1 MHRGRGLELQRRNL
15 VKRPPL
21 VLLSRKWYE
30 ERTLRVRSARESTGE
45 YFMAVKIEGTCDP
58 KFNRVK
64 DVFAENFEKRNEVGA
79 AAAVMLD
86 GRSVVDIWAGHT
98 DREKTKPWTR
108 DTLVNVYSTTK
119 GVTAICAHR
128 LADKGLLDLDAP
140 VAKYWPEFAQ
150 AGKDKIP
157 VRFLL
162 SHRAGLPAVR
172 RILDDNALFNWTTM
186 TTALAEQEP
195 WWEPGTT
202 HGYHAVTFGYLVGE
216 VIRRITGKSPG
227 TYLRDEIAGPLDL
240 DFHIGLDA
248 KHDARVAG
256 LIPAAPPGPGEPNMF
271 AEILKNPESAGAKAF
286 MNPPVLTKPGLVNS
300 REWRAAEI
308 PAANGHG
315 TARSLARL
323 YGALARGGDLDGVH
337 VMSQD
342 EIAKCS
348 IEQSNGPDA
357 LLIINTRFSLGF
369 MMSQP
374 GASLGPN
381 PKSFGHPGAGGSLG
395 YADPEAKI
403 GFGYTMNKMQNS
415 LLIDPRPTALID
427 ALYASM

>member
-1 MHRGRGLELQRRNL
+1 
-15 VKRPPL
+15 
-21 VLLSRKWYE
+21 
-30 ERTLRVRSARESTGE
+30 
-45 YFMAVKIEGTCDP
+45 MAVKIEGSCDP

-64 DVFAENFEKRNEVGA
+64 DAFAENFEKRNEVGA

-86 GRSVVDIWAGHT
+86 GKSVVDIWAGHA
-98 DREKTKPWTR
+98 DKAKTKPWTR

-128 LADKGLLDLDAP
+128 LVDKGLLDIDAP

-172 RILDDNALFNWTTM
+172 KLLADDALFNWTTM

-195 WWEPGTT
+195 WWEPGTR
-202 HGYHAVTFGYLVGE
+202 HGYHALTFGWLVGE
-216 VIRRITGKSPG
+216 VIRRISGKTPG
-227 TYLRDEIAGPLDL
+227 VYLRDEIAGPLGA

-248 KHDARVAG
+248 KHDARTANM
-256 LIPAAPPGPGEPNMF
+256 IAAPPPAPGEPNLF
-271 AEILKNPESAGAKAF
+271 AEVMKDPESMVAKAF
-286 MNPPVLTKPGLVNS
+286 MNPPGGMRPGMVNT

-315 TARSLARL
+315 TARSLAQL
-323 YGALARGGDLDGVH
+323 YGALARGGELNGVR
-337 VMSQD
+337 VMSKD
-342 EIAKCS
+342 EVAKCS

-357 LLIINTRFSLGF
+357 LLIINTRFSQGY

-381 PKSFGHPGAGGSLG
+381 PQSFGHPGAGGSLG

-403 GFGYTMNKMQNS
+403 GFGYTMNKMQS
-415 LLIDPRPTALID
+415 GLLIDSRATALIE
-427 ALYASM
+427 AVYASM

>member
-1 MHRGRGLELQRRNL
+1 
-15 VKRPPL
+15 
-21 VLLSRKWYE
+21 
-30 ERTLRVRSARESTGE
+30 
-45 YFMAVKIEGTCDP
+45 MAVKVEGTCDP
-58 KFNRVK
+58 KFSRVR
-64 DVFAENFEKRNEVGA
+64 DAFVENFEKRNEVGA

-86 GRSVVDIWAGHT
+86 GKSVVDLWAGHA
-98 DREKTKPWTR
+98 DRAKTRPWTR
-108 DTLVNVYSTTK
+108 DELVNVYSTTK

-128 LADKGLLDLDAP
+128 LADQGKLDLDAP

-150 AGKDKIP
+150 GGKDKMP

-172 RILDDNALFNWTTM
+172 KVLDGDALFNWKTM
-186 TTALAEQEP
+186 TDALAEQEP
-195 WWEPGTT
+195 WWTPGTN
-202 HGYHAVTFGYLVGE
+202 HGYHAITFGYLVGE
-216 VIRRITGKSPG
+216 VIRRISGKTPG
-227 TYLRDEIAGPLDL
+227 AYLRDELAGPLGL

-248 KHDARVAG
+248 KHDSRTAN
-256 LIPAAPPGPGEPNMF
+256 LIPSPPPGPGEPNPF
-271 AEILKNPESAGAKAF
+271 ADAMKDPESMLAKAF
-286 MNPPVLTKPGLVNS
+286 MNPPMMARPGLGNS

-323 YGALARGGDLDGVH
+323 YGALARGGELDGVR
-337 VMSQD
+337 VMSKH
-342 EIAKCS
+342 EIAQCS
-348 IEQSNGPDA
+348 IEQSFGPDA
-357 LLIINTRFSLGF
+357 VLMLSTRISLGF

-403 GFGYTMNKMQNS
+403 GFGYTMNKIQAS
-415 LLIDPRPTALID
+415 LLIDPRATALID
-427 ALYASM
+427 AVYASL

>member
-1 MHRGRGLELQRRNL
+1 
-15 VKRPPL
+15 
-21 VLLSRKWYE
+21 
-30 ERTLRVRSARESTGE
+30 
-45 YFMAVKIEGTCDP
+45 MAVKIEGTCDP

-64 DVFAENFEKRNEVGA
+64 DAFAENFEKRSEVGA

-86 GRSVVDIWAGHT
+86 GKSVVDIWAGHA
-98 DREKTKPWTR
+98 DKAKTKPWTR

-128 LADKGLLDLDAP
+128 LVDKGLLDIDAP

-172 RILDDNALFNWTTM
+172 KLLADDALFNWTTM

-195 WWEPGTT
+195 WWEPGTR
-202 HGYHAVTFGYLVGE
+202 HGYHALTFGWLVGE
-216 VIRRITGKSPG
+216 VIRRISGKTPG
-227 TYLRDEIAGPLDL
+227 AYLRDEIAGPLGA

-248 KHDARVAG
+248 KHDARTANM
-256 LIPAAPPGPGEPNMF
+256 IAAPPPAPGEPNLF
-271 AEILKNPESAGAKAF
+271 AEVMKDPESMVAKAF
-286 MNPPVLTKPGLVNS
+286 MNPPGGMRPGMVNT

-315 TARSLARL
+315 TARSLAQL
-323 YGALARGGDLDGVH
+323 YGALARGGELNGVR
-337 VMSQD
+337 VMSKD
-342 EIAKCS
+342 EVAKCS

-357 LLIINTRFSLGF
+357 LLIINTRFSQGY

-381 PKSFGHPGAGGSLG
+381 PQSFGHPGAGGSLG

-403 GFGYTMNKMQNS
+403 GFGYTMNKMQS
-415 LLIDPRPTALID
+415 GLLIDSRATALIE
-427 ALYASM
+427 AVYASM

>member
-1 MHRGRGLELQRRNL
+1 
-15 VKRPPL
+15 
-21 VLLSRKWYE
+21 
-30 ERTLRVRSARESTGE
+30 
-45 YFMAVKIEGTCDP
+45 MAVKIEGTCDP

-64 DVFAENFEKRNEVGA
+64 DAFAENFEKRSEVGA

-86 GRSVVDIWAGHT
+86 GKSVVDIWAGHA
-98 DREKTKPWTR
+98 DKAKTKPWTR

-128 LADKGLLDLDAP
+128 LVDKGLLDIDAP

-172 RILDDNALFNWTTM
+172 KPLADDALFNWTTM

-195 WWEPGTT
+195 WWEPGTR
-202 HGYHAVTFGYLVGE
+202 HGYHALTFGWLVGE
-216 VIRRITGKSPG
+216 VIRRISGKTPG
-227 TYLRDEIAGPLDL
+227 AYLRDEIAGPLGA

-248 KHDARVAG
+248 KHDARTANM
-256 LIPAAPPGPGEPNMF
+256 IAAPPPAPGEPNLF
-271 AEILKNPESAGAKAF
+271 AEVMKDPESMVAKAF
-286 MNPPVLTKPGLVNS
+286 MNPPGGMRPGMVNT

-315 TARSLARL
+315 TARSLAQL
-323 YGALARGGDLDGVH
+323 YGALARGGELNGVR
-337 VMSQD
+337 VMSKD
-342 EIAKCS
+342 EVAKCS

-357 LLIINTRFSLGF
+357 LLIINTRFSQGY

-381 PKSFGHPGAGGSLG
+381 PQSFGHPGAGGSLG

-403 GFGYTMNKMQNS
+403 GFGYTMNKMQS
-415 LLIDPRPTALID
+415 GLLIDSRATALIE
-427 ALYASM
+427 AVYASM

>member
-1 MHRGRGLELQRRNL
+1 
-15 VKRPPL
+15 
-21 VLLSRKWYE
+21 
-30 ERTLRVRSARESTGE
+30 
-45 YFMAVKIEGTCDP
+45 MAVKIEGSCDP

-64 DVFAENFEKRNEVGA
+64 DAFAENFDKRNEVGA
-79 AAAVMLD
+79 ATAVMLD
-86 GRSVVDIWAGHT
+86 GKSVVDIWAGHA
-98 DREKTKPWTR
+98 DKAKTKPWTR

-128 LADKGLLDLDAP
+128 LVDKGLLDIDAP

-172 RILDDNALFNWTTM
+172 KPLADDALFNWTTM

-195 WWEPGTT
+195 WWEPGTR
-202 HGYHAVTFGYLVGE
+202 HGYHALTFGWLVGE
-216 VIRRITGKSPG
+216 VIRRISGKTPG
-227 TYLRDEIAGPLDL
+227 VYLRDEIAGPLGA

-248 KHDARVAG
+248 KHDARTANM
-256 LIPAAPPGPGEPNMF
+256 IAAPPPAPGEPNLF
-271 AEILKNPESAGAKAF
+271 AEVMKDPESMVAKAF
-286 MNPPVLTKPGLVNS
+286 MNPPGGMRPGMVNT

-315 TARSLARL
+315 TARSLAQL
-323 YGALARGGDLDGVH
+323 YGALARGGELNGVR
-337 VMSQD
+337 VMSKD
-342 EIAKCS
+342 EVAKCS

-357 LLIINTRFSLGF
+357 LLIINTRFSQGY

-381 PKSFGHPGAGGSLG
+381 PQSFGHPGAGGSLG

-403 GFGYTMNKMQNS
+403 GFGYTMNKMQS
-415 LLIDPRPTALID
+415 GLLIDSRATALIE
-427 ALYASM
+427 AVYASM

>member
-1 MHRGRGLELQRRNL
+1 
-15 VKRPPL
+15 
-21 VLLSRKWYE
+21 
-30 ERTLRVRSARESTGE
+30 
-45 YFMAVKIEGTCDP
+45 MAVKIEGTCDP
-58 KFNRVK
+58 RFNRVK
-64 DVFAENFEKRNEVGA
+64 DAFAENFEKRGEVGA

-86 GRSVVDIWAGHT
+86 GKSVVDIWAGHA
-98 DREKTKPWTR
+98 DKAKTKPWTR

-128 LADKGLLDLDAP
+128 LADKGLLDIDAP

-172 RILDDNALFNWTTM
+172 KLLADDALFNWTTM

-195 WWEPGTT
+195 WWEPGTR
-202 HGYHAVTFGYLVGE
+202 HGYHALTFGWLVGE
-216 VIRRITGKSPG
+216 VIRRISGKTPG
-227 TYLRDEIAGPLDL
+227 EYLRDEIAGPLGA

-248 KHDARVAG
+248 KHDARTADM
-256 LIPAAPPGPGEPNMF
+256 IAAPPPAPGEPNLF
-271 AEILKNPESAGAKAF
+271 AEVMKDPESMVAKAF
-286 MNPPVLTKPGLVNS
+286 MNPPGGMRPGMVNT

-315 TARSLARL
+315 TARSLAQL
-323 YGALARGGDLDGVH
+323 YGALARGGELNGVR
-337 VMSQD
+337 VMSKD
-342 EIAKCS
+342 EVAKCS

-357 LLIINTRFSLGF
+357 LLTINTRFSQGY

-403 GFGYTMNKMQNS
+403 GFGYTMNKMHS
-415 LLIDPRPTALID
+415 GLLIDSRATALIE
-427 ALYASM
+427 AVYASM

>member
-1 MHRGRGLELQRRNL
+1 
-15 VKRPPL
+15 
-21 VLLSRKWYE
+21 
-30 ERTLRVRSARESTGE
+30 
-45 YFMAVKIEGTCDP
+45 MAVKIEGTCDP
-58 KFNRVK
+58 KFSRVK
-64 DVFAENFEKRNEVGA
+64 DAFAENFEKRSEVGA
-79 AAAVMLD
+79 AAAVVLD
-86 GRSVVDIWAGHT
+86 GKSVVDIWGGHADKAAT
-98 DREKTKPWTR
+98 RPWTR

-128 LADKGLLDLDAP
+128 LVDKGLLDIDAP

-150 AGKDKIP
+150 AGKDKLP

-172 RILDDNALFNWTTM
+172 KILDGDALFNWTKM

-195 WWEPGTT
+195 WWEPGTA
-202 HGYHAVTFGYLVGE
+202 HGYHAVTFGWLVGE
-216 VIRRITGKSPG
+216 VIRRITGKTPG
-227 TYLRDEIAGPLDL
+227 VYLRDEIAGPLGL

-248 KHDARVAG
+248 KHDARVAS
-256 LIPAAPPGPGEPNMF
+256 LIASPPPGPGEPNIF
-271 AEILKNPESAGAKAF
+271 AEAMKNPESVVAKAF
-286 MNPPVLTKPGLVNS
+286 MNPPLMGKPGLVNS

-323 YGALARGGDLDGVH
+323 YGALARGGELDGVR
-337 VMSQD
+337 VMSKD
-342 EIAKCS
+342 EVAKCS

-357 LLIINTRFSLGF
+357 VLTINTRFSQGF

-374 GASLGPN
+374 GAELGPN
-381 PKSFGHPGAGGSLG
+381 AKSFGHPGAGGSLG

-403 GFGYTMNKMQNS
+403 GFGYTMNKMQAS
-415 LLIDPRPTALID
+415 LLIDPRATALIE
-427 ALYASM
+427 AVYASM